1 MSPRGK
7 AGRRG
12 RGLRLRLRIVA
23 LIALAAGLLF
33 LPSAEGLRA
42 LAGLP
47 PGAPPV
53 YLATVMLFVLLF
65 GAGYFWVGVTGR
77 AEPLFVTLAAVGKIA
92 FVTILVSFAA
102 AGALSWRA
110 PVVAS
115 GDLVFGLLFLR
126 WLVAY
131 R

>member
-1 MSPRGK
+1 MTAPTW
-7 AGRRG
+7 
-12 RGLRLRLRIVA
+12 LRTAMLATAVMNL
-23 LIALAAGLLF
+23 LAAVLF
-33 LPSAEGLRA
+33 LPGAEAVRE

-47 PGAPPV
+47 SGAPPV
-53 YLATVMLFVLLF
+53 YLATIMLFVLLF
-65 GAGYFWVGVTGR
+65 GAGYLWVGITGQ

-102 AGALSWRA
+102 TGALSWRA
-110 PVVAS
+110 PMVAS

>member
-1 MSPRGK
+1 MTAPTW
-7 AGRRG
+7 
-12 RGLRLRLRIVA
+12 LRTAMLVTAAMNL
-23 LIALAAGLLF
+23 LAAFLF
-33 LPSAEGLRA
+33 LPGAESLRA
-42 LAGLP
+42 LAGMP

-53 YLATVMLFVLLF
+53 YLATIMLFVLLF

-92 FVTILVSFAA
+92 FVTILVSFAS
-102 AGALSWRA
+102 AGTLSWRA

-115 GDLVFGLLFLR
+115 GDLLFGLLFLR